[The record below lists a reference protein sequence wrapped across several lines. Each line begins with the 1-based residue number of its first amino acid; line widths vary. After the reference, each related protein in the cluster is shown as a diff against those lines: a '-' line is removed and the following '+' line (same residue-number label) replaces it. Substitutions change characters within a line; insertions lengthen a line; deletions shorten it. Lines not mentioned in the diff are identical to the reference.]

1 MVSPADPPPLRQT
14 GLVALD
20 FGAVFRASAQAPQPA
35 TAQWGGRLGGLDFG
49 PHSDARSRAIF
60 PGQDAAQDQPSS

>member
-20 FGAVFRASAQAPQPA
+20 FGAIFRASAQAPQPA
-35 TAQWGGRLGGLDFG
+35 TAQIAAGSATAAASTIGPQKSQTSTFRSQLARRLVV
-49 PHSDARSRAIF
+49 S
-60 PGQDAAQDQPSS
+60 